1 MKDTRILISLAAALI
16 CGTALMGQS
25 KPVSSAQSKL
35 VTKQADTPPL
45 VFVTEYV
52 HQLVTNEDR
61 RAEAEK
67 DFNLAKQEAPSSV
80 FLEAIHG
87 STRIQLELRDQI
99 ATLNRMHLSGQ
110 FDFLI
115 PGIVAFYEQKIKL
128 HQQMIDICS
137 AFVGGPKPG
146 VDYDQLA
153 IEMPKI
159 RAEMEQTD
167 HYLMDVIPAVFGT
180 LVDLKADS
188 KGHCSHLVITKAE
201 KEKLVEDLTTGFGD
215 KLDQKS
221 PNFIVGSAQILNSG
235 LTKKNFLSADD
246 PWE

>member
-1 MKDTRILISLAAALI
+1 M
-16 CGTALMGQS
+16 
-25 KPVSSAQSKL
+25 
-35 VTKQADTPPL
+35 
-45 VFVTEYV
+45 
-52 HQLVTNEDR
+52 TNEDT
-61 RAEAEK
+61 RADAEK
-67 DFNLAKQEAPSSV
+67 EFNLSKEKAPTAM

-99 ATLNRMHLSGQ
+99 ATLNRMHLGGQ

-128 HQQMIDICS
+128 HQRMIDICS

-188 KGHCSHLVITKAE
+188 KGHCNHLVITKAE
-201 KEKLVEDLTTGFGD
+201 KGKLVEDLTDGFGN
-215 KLDQKS
+215 KLDQEN
-221 PNFIVGSAQILNSG
+221 PNFIVGSAQILKLG